1 MPAPA
6 ITEIV
11 LWVLM
16 LNAGCYLSDCEVRL
30 LSPTVVDGD
39 AKDVTENSV
48 VVVVVVAV
56 VVAGVVAVVAV
67 VAAVAVFVAVVV
79 GEAVVEAVD
88 VVVV

>member
-48 VVVVVVAV
+48 VVVVVAV